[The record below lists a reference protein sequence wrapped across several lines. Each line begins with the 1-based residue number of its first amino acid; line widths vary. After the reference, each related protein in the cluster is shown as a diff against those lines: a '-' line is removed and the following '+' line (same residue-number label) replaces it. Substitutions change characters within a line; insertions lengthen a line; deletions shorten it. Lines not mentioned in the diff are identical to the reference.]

1 MRLSLFT
8 KIFASF
14 WLTSIVIAVAVAWST
29 FHMVSN
35 HRSVEMRERIDRAG
49 AALAIAATAI
59 EATDGREGLSRWLGA
74 LNEGRVGGGP
84 LLLLD
89 AQGLPLPGSAPLPP
103 GAPASITPDA
113 LRKSHD
119 LHLFALGDDARSAR
133 WLGIAPRPKHPPPGF
148 LACRAGPRHPL
159 RTELG
164 LVRLGITVLVG
175 GLVCWLLA
183 RHLTR
188 PIRELQVASAR
199 LARGDFAVEIDRR
212 TLARRDELAALAR
225 DFVQM
230 AAKLKTLL
238 DAQRQLLRDV
248 SHELRSPLARLQVAA
263 ALARRK
269 GAGLVDGEVDR
280 IELETARVDELI
292 GQLLTLMRLEAVD
305 GALPTDTVDLS
316 GLLETV
322 ARDAEFEAAALG
334 VGVKARIAPG
344 LCVRGSADLLRSAV
358 DNIVRNAL
366 RHTAPHSRV
375 ALTAALDPGSSRLV
389 VTVRDHGPGVPDA
402 MLERIFDDFVRVD
415 EAREQ
420 RTGGTGLGLAI
431 ARAGVKA
438 HGGGI
443 VARNIA
449 TGGLEVQ
456 IRLPAAG

>member
-1 MRLSLFT
+1 M
-8 KIFASF
+8 
-14 WLTSIVIAVAVAWST
+14 
-29 FHMVSN
+29 
-35 HRSVEMRERIDRAG
+35 
-49 AALAIAATAI
+49 
-59 EATDGREGLSRWLGA
+59 
-74 LNEGRVGGGP
+74 
-84 LLLLD
+84 
-89 AQGLPLPGSAPLPP
+89 
-103 GAPASITPDA
+103 
-113 LRKSHD
+113 
-119 LHLFALGDDARSAR
+119 
-133 WLGIAPRPKHPPPGF
+133 
-148 LACRAGPRHPL
+148 

-305 GALPTDTVDLS
+305 GALPTDTVVTVRDHGPGVPDAMLS

-375 ALTAALDPGSSRLV
+375 ALTAAVDPGSSRLV